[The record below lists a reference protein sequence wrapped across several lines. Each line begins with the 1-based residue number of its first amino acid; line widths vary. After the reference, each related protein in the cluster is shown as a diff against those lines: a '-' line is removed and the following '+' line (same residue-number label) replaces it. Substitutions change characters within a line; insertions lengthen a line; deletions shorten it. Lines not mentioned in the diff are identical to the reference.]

1 MKTAPNLI
9 FIIASTSLTCTITV
23 QFHHFPRDISW
34 VKTCKVWQSVAIMPT
49 TSCAPSWA
57 KGCSQCMSFQ
67 WLWRYDLY
75 PLRMPAC
82 FRAWSICCSASLQLQ
97 PPALLVSIV
106 WRDISLQNMQRTLW
120 FPNRRLALQIA
131 MLKALLQSEK
141 QAPKQRRGEYLCI
154 STQLAPGLI
163 APMTAFCA
171 SSTAWEHHKSYRSE
185 DQFYK
190 KGFLGIIIIIIQGN
204 DATLTW

>member
-1 MKTAPNLI
+1 MAISSHNANHIMCPIMCKGL
-9 FIIASTSLTCTITV
+9 LTMHVFSMTV
-23 QFHHFPRDISW
+23 
-34 VKTCKVWQSVAIMPT
+34 
-49 TSCAPSWA
+49 
-57 KGCSQCMSFQ
+57 
-67 WLWRYDLY
+67 WRYDLY

-97 PPALLVSIV
+97 PPALLVSMV
-106 WRDISLQNMQRTLW
+106 WRDISLQNMQRTPIEEAIKMGSRKMWPLW

-131 MLKALLQSEK
+131 MLKALLQSDK
-141 QAPKQRRGEYLCI
+141 QAPEQRRGEYLCI
-154 STQLAPGLI
+154 STQLTPGLV

-185 DQFYK
+185 DQIYK
-190 KGFLGIIIIIIQGN
+190 KGCLGITIIIIQGT